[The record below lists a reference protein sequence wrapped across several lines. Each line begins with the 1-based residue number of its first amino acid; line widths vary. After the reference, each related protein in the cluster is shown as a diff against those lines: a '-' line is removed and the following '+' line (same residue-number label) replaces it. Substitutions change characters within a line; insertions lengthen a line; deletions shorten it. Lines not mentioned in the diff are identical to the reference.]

1 MKIFNA
7 CLITFAKTLI
17 IFLALVSCEEE
28 EPIQGFDG
36 VTLPDN
42 YGILEVDFKLP
53 EYGAIQKG
61 IRRVDLATCYSMN
74 EMYRGVFFYHAN
86 VSDVKQV
93 YQIFLPE
100 GTYFYQAAIT
110 CTCAADS
117 CIMGGFPYGYGGLKL
132 AFDKVDVIKG
142 KITRSQ
148 PSFQ

>member
-1 MKIFNA
+1 MKNSSKRLLTLAKILIFSLV
-7 CLITFAKTLI
+7 LI
-17 IFLALVSCEEE
+17 SCEEE
-28 EPIQGFDG
+28 KPVQVIDG

-42 YGILEVDFKLP
+42 YGILEIDFKLP
-53 EYGAIQKG
+53 AYPSIQKG
-61 IRRVDLATCYSMN
+61 IRRLDLATCYSMA
-74 EMYRGVFFYHAN
+74 EMYRGIFFYHAN

-100 GTYFYQAAIT
+100 GTFFYQAAIT

-117 CIMGGFPYGYGGLKL
+117 CITGGFPYGYGGMKF
-132 AFDKVDVIKG
+132 AFDKVDIVKG